1 MHELAVCQALIDQVQ
16 AIAVE
21 NGASRVAVVHVQLG
35 PLSGV
40 EPDLLQQAYPL
51 VCAGTTAEDSEL
63 RIALIPIRVR
73 CRVCGAESDAA
84 PNRLV
89 CGRCSAWQT
98 ELISG
103 DEMLLASIELERD
116 EPTGSLH

>member
-40 EPDLLQQAYPL
+40 EPDLLRQAYPL
-51 VCAGTTAEDSEL
+51 ACAGTAAEDSEL
-63 RIALIPIRVR
+63 RIALIPIKVR
-73 CRVCGAESDAA
+73 CRVCGAESDAT
-84 PNRLV
+84 PNRLL

-98 ELISG
+98 ELVSG

-116 EPTGSLH
+116 EPTGSIH

>member
-16 AIAVE
+16 AIAIE

-40 EPDLLQQAYPL
+40 EPDLLRQAYPL
-51 VCAGTTAEDSEL
+51 ACTGTSAEDSEL
-63 RIALIPIRVR
+63 KIVVIPVRVR
-73 CRVCGAESDAA
+73 CRVCGAESDAT

-89 CGRCSAWQT
+89 CGRCSTWQT

-103 DEMLLASIELERD
+103 DEMLLASIELERA
-116 EPTGSLH
+116 EVTGPVH